1 MSTVVELA
9 RDDLL
14 TPAFARIQ
22 ADIDSAFD
30 AFLPVPQDTRARLV
44 EAMRHAAIGGG
55 KRVRPLLLTATAELF
70 GVSRIAAV
78 NAACAV
84 EAIHCYSL
92 VHDDLPCMDDDALR
106 HGKPTVHKAFDEAT
120 AVLAGD
126 ALHALAFDILTMPD
140 TSTDPFVRAELV
152 AALAKASGHDG
163 MAGGQMMDMMADEA
177 RYDLSQVTRL
187 QQMKTGALL
196 AASVEMGAILGRV
209 APEGRGPMRAYA
221 RDIGLAF
228 QIADD
233 LLDVEGDEAAAGKAL
248 RKDEEQGKATF
259 VTLMGADKARAQA
272 RMLVEQ
278 AVGHLAGYGEE
289 ARLLKA
295 LARFIVERDR

>member
-1 MSTVVELA
+1 MTLVAALA
-9 RDDLL
+9 PDDLL
-14 TPAFARIQ
+14 APAFERIQ
-22 ADIDSAFD
+22 AEIDSAFD
-30 AFLPVPQDTRARLV
+30 AFLPVPRDSRARLV

-70 GVSRIAAV
+70 GVARTAAV
-78 NAACAV
+78 NAACAI

-92 VHDDLPCMDDDALR
+92 IHDDLPCMDDDALR
-106 HGKPTVHKAFDEAT
+106 HGKPTVHRAYDEAT

-126 ALHALAFDILTMPD
+126 ALHALAFDILTQPD

-152 AALAKASGHDG
+152 GALARASGHGG
-163 MAGGQMMDMMADEA
+163 MAGGQMMDMMAA
-177 RYDLSQVTRL
+177 SSRYDLAQITRL
-187 QQMKTGALL
+187 QQLKTGALL

-209 APEGRGPMRAYA
+209 PPEGRGQLRAYA

-248 RKDEEQGKATF
+248 RKDKVQDKATF
-259 VTLMGADKARAQA
+259 VTLMGADNAREQA
-272 RMLVEQ
+272 RRLADQ
-278 AVGHLAGYGEE
+278 AADHLAGYGEE
-289 ARLLKA
+289 ARLLQA